1 MAAKKKPAPSSKK
14 KLPTAL
20 VENARKARKL
30 AAARAHTRAL
40 AALERFR
47 SARDAASMAWWQMGF
62 ALQELADPAVLA
74 ALGRADLAELCARDL
89 DIHVATA
96 RRMLGVMK
104 RVTSDLAAEVTLHRA
119 EALIELADATPED
132 DTPEQLLDAT
142 LTLPVT
148 RGTLVVRSAS
158 TEALHDAAKEY
169 REHQRAQGDA
179 QGRGLTTKPT
189 DRKLLRSLQAAAKDD
204 PALAS
209 ARFKLV
215 ASRDPDG
222 AWLEVR
228 VRAKDAAALAK
239 IARAARKASV
249 DD

>member
-1 MAAKKKPAPSSKK
+1 M
-14 KLPTAL
+14 
-20 VENARKARKL
+20 L
-30 AAARAHTRAL
+30 A
-40 AALERFR
+40 
-47 SARDAASMAWWQMGF
+47 
-62 ALQELADPAVLA
+62 
-74 ALGRADLAELCARDL
+74 
-89 DIHVATA
+89 
-96 RRMLGVMK
+96 VMK

-132 DTPEQLLDAT
+132 DTPDELLDAT

-158 TEALHDAAKEY
+158 TEALHDAAREY

-179 QGRGLTTKPT
+179 HGRGLTTKPR
-189 DRKLLRSLQAAAKDD
+189 DRKLLRSLEAVAKGDA
-204 PALAS
+204 ALAS

-228 VRAKDAAALAK
+228 VRAKHVAALAK